1 MYISISSP
9 YIDGLLDIMPAA
21 TSYIGAAIK
30 EAREAAAISQRE
42 LSAKS
47 GVPQAQISKFE
58 NGVVD
63 LRLSSLV
70 SIARALGLEME
81 LVPRKALPAVHAI
94 MRGADAAAKPAYSLD
109 DEDDA

>member
-1 MYISISSP
+1 MVS
-9 YIDGLLDIMPAA
+9 A
-21 TSYIGAAIK
+21 TSYIGVAIK
-30 EAREAAAISQRE
+30 KARQAASFSQRE

-58 NGVVD
+58 NGAVD
-63 LRLSSLV
+63 LRVSSLV

-94 MRGADAAAKPAYSLD
+94 MRGRSAAKPAYSLE

>member
-1 MYISISSP
+1 M
-9 YIDGLLDIMPAA
+9 A
-21 TSYIGAAIK
+21 TATDYLGAAIK
-30 EAREAAAISQRE
+30 KARQAAALSQRE

-58 NGVVD
+58 NGAVD
-63 LRLSSLV
+63 LRVSSLV

-81 LVPRKALPAVHAI
+81 LVPQKALPAVHAI
-94 MRGADAAAKPAYSLD
+94 MRGGNAAAKPAYSLE